1 VVVDAS
7 ETGKLSKVEAQKRE
21 SDGLA
26 GNLAEFLAGD
36 ATHMDD
42 YGYQILKFHGSYQQ
56 DNRDTRIE
64 RRRQK
69 LDKDWI
75 FMVRAKIPG
84 GRLTT
89 AQYRA
94 MDQIASNY
102 TYGSI
107 RLTSRQGIQFH
118 GVGRENLK
126 NLIAAVNESGLTTI
140 GACGDVNRNA
150 MACPVCDLDERAPLG
165 IDALTRQLAEHFAP
179 RSTAYWEIWCDG
191 VRLGRKIESNREEP
205 IYGRTYLPRKFKI
218 GVGVPEDNCIDLYTQ
233 DLGIEAVHEA
243 GELKA
248 WDILVGGGM
257 GFTMSKEETYPRLAV
272 RLVRCAPDEVIEVAE
287 AIVTIQ
293 RDFGNRETRH
303 RARLKYTL
311 EDMGVEAFRAELFR
325 RLGRELPPAGPMPAY
340 RVQDHLGWRLA
351 NDGSW
356 YLGIRVQNG
365 RITDTAQSRM
375 QSGLRALTERFGR
388 QIRITAQQNLVLVGI
403 DETDKAA
410 VEGVCAEFGIPM
422 IETLSPLRR
431 RSMACPALPTCGLA
445 LAESE
450 RAIPTILEKLEQL
463 GSADHQ
469 IEFRMTGCPNSCVR
483 TPTAELGIV
492 GRGPGKYAI
501 YAGGS
506 PAGTR
511 LAAQIEEKVDFEQLP
526 DMLHRLIQT
535 WRSEADDGEPFGDW
549 SHRVGVERLRNTINA
564 A

>member
-1 VVVDAS
+1 VAVDAS
-7 ETGKLSKVEAQKRE
+7 ESEKLSKVEQQKRE

-56 DNRDTRIE
+56 DNRDTRTE

-94 MDQIASNY
+94 MDGIAEKY
-102 TYGSI
+102 TYGSV

-118 GVGRENLK
+118 GIGRDNLK
-126 NLIAAVNESGLTTI
+126 HLIAAINDSGLTTI
-140 GACGDVNRNA
+140 GACGDVNRNS

-165 IDALTRQLAEHFAP
+165 IETLTRQLAEHFAP

-191 VRLGRKIESNREEP
+191 VRLGQKLEPNREEP
-205 IYGRTYLPRKFKI
+205 IYGKTYLPRKFKI

-233 DLGIEAVHEA
+233 DLAFEAVHEN

-248 WDILVGGGM
+248 WDVLVGGGM
-257 GFTMSKEETYPRLAV
+257 GFTMSKEETYPKLAV
-272 RLVRCAPDEVIEVAE
+272 RLVRCAPTESLEVAE
-287 AIVTIQ
+287 AVVTIQ
-293 RDFGNRETRH
+293 RDFGNRESRH

-311 EDMGVEAFRAELFR
+311 EDMGVDAFRAELFR

-340 RVQDHLGWRLA
+340 RVEDHLGWHLA
-351 NDGSW
+351 ADGSW

-365 RITDTAQSRM
+365 RISDTESSRM
-375 QSGLRALTERFGR
+375 KSGLRALTERFGR
-388 QIRITAQQNLVLVGI
+388 EVRITAQQNFVLTGI
-403 DETDKAA
+403 AESDKTA
-410 VEGVCAEFGIPM
+410 VEAVCAEFGISM
-422 IETLSPLRR
+422 IEALTSIRR

-450 RAIPTILEKLEQL
+450 RAIPTILDRLEEL
-463 GSADHQ
+463 GSGGHQ

-492 GRGPGKYAI
+492 GRGPGKYAV

-506 PAGTR
+506 PGGTR
-511 LAAQIEEKVDFEQLP
+511 LAEQIEEKVDFDQLP
-526 DMLHRLIQT
+526 EMLHRLIQA
-535 WRSEADDGEPFGDW
+535 WVAEAASGESFGDW
-549 SHRVGVERLRNTINA
+549 SHRVGVERLKRA
-564 A
+564 AEAA